1 MRLSAFEWANVYIGG
16 MDLIRKGIYLLIALI
31 LFSCAGVRP
40 KPDWTAEQY
49 FKYAKKLFDDEDYY
63 EASNEF
69 TVVTLRFPGS
79 SIADSAQFY
88 LAESHFKMKEYL
100 IAAAEY
106 EKLINNM
113 NKSKL
118 VPLAQYKLAESYY
131 MLSPRPELDQ
141 EYTLKAIRE
150 FQIFIE
156 DNPTHPL
163 KEDALK
169 KIAELRA
176 KLALKE
182 LKNADIYRKM
192 HEYRA
197 AIIYYDQVLSD
208 YYDTEWADDA
218 MVGKIETY
226 IEMGDFQSA
235 NKEIEKFKAQFPES
249 KLMEKVNKL
258 SKKIPEEKNAQ
269 VLSGTKS

>member
-1 MRLSAFEWANVYIGG
+1 MVKN
-16 MDLIRKGIYLLIALI
+16 GIYLLIALF
-31 LFSCAGVRP
+31 LFACAGVRP

-49 FKYAKKLFDDEDYY
+49 FRYAKKLFEDEDYY
-63 EASNEF
+63 EAANEF
-69 TVVTLRFPGS
+69 TVVTLRYPGS
-79 SIADSAQFY
+79 SVADSAQFY
-88 LAESHFKMKEYL
+88 LAESHYMMKEYL

-106 EKLINNM
+106 EKLITNM
-113 NKSKL
+113 SRSKL
-118 VPLAQYKLAESYY
+118 VPLAQYKLADSYY
-131 MLSPRPELDQ
+131 RLSPRPELDQ

-163 KEDALK
+163 KDEALK
-169 KIAELRA
+169 KIAELRS

-197 AIIYYDQVLSD
+197 AIIYYDQVLAD

-218 MVGKIETY
+218 LLGKIETY
-226 IEMGDFQSA
+226 LEMGDLQSA
-235 NKEIEKFKAQFPES
+235 AKEIEKFKAQFPES
-249 KLMEKVNKL
+249 SLMEKVEKL
-258 SKKIPEEKNAQ
+258 SKKIPEAENEQ
-269 VLSGTKS
+269 VLSGSKN

>member
-1 MRLSAFEWANVYIGG
+1 MVK
-16 MDLIRKGIYLLIALI
+16 KGVLVLIAL
-31 LFSCAGVRP
+31 LLVACAGVRP

-49 FKYAKKLFDDEDYY
+49 FRYAKKLFEDEDYY

-69 TVVTLRFPGS
+69 TVVTLRYPGS
-79 SIADSAQFY
+79 SVADSAQFY
-88 LAESHFKMKEYL
+88 LAESHFMMKEYL

-106 EKLINNM
+106 EKLITNM

-131 MLSPRPELDQ
+131 RLSPRPELDQ

-163 KEDALK
+163 KDEALK

-192 HEYRA
+192 HEYKA
-197 AIIYYDQVLSD
+197 AIIYYDQVLAD

-218 MVGKIETY
+218 QLGKIETY
-226 IEMGDFQSA
+226 LEMEDPQSA
-235 NKEIEKFKAQFPES
+235 AKEIEKFKAQFPES
-249 KLMEKVNKL
+249 PLMEKVNKL
-258 SKKIPEEKNAQ
+258 SQKIPEAGNEQ
-269 VLSGTKS
+269 VLSGSKN

>member
-1 MRLSAFEWANVYIGG
+1 LVKN
-16 MDLIRKGIYLLIALI
+16 GIYLLIALF
-31 LFSCAGVRP
+31 LFACAGVRP

-49 FKYAKKLFDDEDYY
+49 FRYAKKLFEDEDYY
-63 EASNEF
+63 EAANEF
-69 TVVTLRFPGS
+69 TVVTLRYPGS
-79 SIADSAQFY
+79 SVADSAQFY
-88 LAESHFKMKEYL
+88 LAESHYMMKEYL

-106 EKLINNM
+106 EKLITNM
-113 NKSKL
+113 SRSKL
-118 VPLAQYKLAESYY
+118 VPLAQYKLADSYY
-131 MLSPRPELDQ
+131 RLSPRPELDQ

-163 KEDALK
+163 KDEALK

-197 AIIYYDQVLSD
+197 AIIYYDQVLAD

-218 MVGKIETY
+218 LLGKIETY
-226 IEMGDFQSA
+226 LEMDDLQSA
-235 NKEIEKFKAQFPES
+235 AKEIEKFKAQFPES
-249 KLMEKVNKL
+249 SLMEKVEKL
-258 SKKIPEEKNAQ
+258 SKKIPEAENEQ
-269 VLSGTKS
+269 VLSGSKN

>member
-1 MRLSAFEWANVYIGG
+1 MNGG
-16 MDLIRKGIYLLIALI
+16 SILFKKGILLLIAVL
-31 LFSCAGVRP
+31 LMACAGVRP
-40 KPDWTAEQY
+40 QPDWTAEQY

-69 TVVTLRFPGS
+69 TVITLRYPGS
-79 SIADSAQFY
+79 SVADSAQFY
-88 LAESHFKMKEYL
+88 LAESHYKMKEYL

-106 EKLINNM
+106 EKLITNM

-131 MLSPRPELDQ
+131 RLSPRPELDQ
-141 EYTLKAIRE
+141 EYTHKAIRE

-163 KEDALK
+163 KEDALR

-182 LKNADIYRKM
+182 LKNGDIYRKM

-197 AIIYYDQVLSD
+197 AIIYYDQVLAD

-218 MVGKIETY
+218 MLGKIITY
-226 IEMGDFQSA
+226 LEMEDYPA
-235 NKEIEKFKAQFPES
+235 AKKEIEKFKDQFPNSELL
-249 KLMEKVNKL
+249 KKVNELAKKL
-258 SKKIPEEKNAQ
+258 PEEQNEP
-269 VLSGTKS
+269 VLSGSSK